1 MNNIIDNHE
10 RVPNTSAT
18 IKKRNW
24 QSGRENRIN
33 DRIKNMEHSKMS
45 DVHYVHSFSTKPKFA
60 SQCIWVCQYEQAI
73 LGSGS
78 VVFVGNIIHNE

>member
-18 IKKRNW
+18 IKKTKLTVWKGKSNQW
-24 QSGRENRIN
+24 QNKEYGAL
-33 DRIKNMEHSKMS
+33 KMS
-45 DVHYVHSFSTKPKFA
+45 DVHYVHSFSTKPKFT